1 MGNANNQ
8 LKEIQDKIEENRNY
22 KDLLVNIISVTK
34 EEEIEQDS
42 KIYNKII

>member
-8 LKEIQDKIEENRNY
+8 LKEIQEKIEENKNY
-22 KDLLVNIISVTK
+22 KDLLVNILSVNK

-42 KIYNKII
+42 KFSL